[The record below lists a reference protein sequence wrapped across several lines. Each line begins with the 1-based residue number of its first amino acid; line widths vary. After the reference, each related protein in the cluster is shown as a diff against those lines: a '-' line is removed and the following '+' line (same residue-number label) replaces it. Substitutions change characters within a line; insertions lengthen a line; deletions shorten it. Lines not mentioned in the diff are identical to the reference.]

1 MPIHMTAQYILNPRS
16 LKKCKQALWELE
28 DQIKK
33 NEPGTTLYLIQQKI
47 LNPYCFLHTMT
58 FDNEAALL
66 FHRNSKSTQRF
77 VENIYPE
84 CKKPVKFIE
93 YNLLSE
99 KA

>member
-1 MPIHMTAQYILNPRS
+1 
-16 LKKCKQALWELE
+16 
-28 DQIKK
+28 
-33 NEPGTTLYLIQQKI
+33 
-47 LNPYCFLHTMT
+47 MT